1 MKHILLSIVTIAV
14 LVVFGTCFLLAGQ
27 TVLTLFKAHAT
38 VANLSGCQ
46 IHGLVLT
53 CTRF

>member
-1 MKHILLSIVTIAV
+1 MRHFLLSIVTIAV

-27 TVLTLFKAHAT
+27 AVLTLYKAHAVT
-38 VANLSGCQ
+38 ASLSGCQ

-53 CTRF
+53 CRY